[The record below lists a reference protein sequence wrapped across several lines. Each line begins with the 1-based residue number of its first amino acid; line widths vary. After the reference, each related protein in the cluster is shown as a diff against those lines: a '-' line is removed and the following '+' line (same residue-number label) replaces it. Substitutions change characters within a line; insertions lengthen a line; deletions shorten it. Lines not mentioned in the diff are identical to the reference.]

1 MPQELSYCITLK
13 WVTLLYISR
22 GVSGSVFSTP
32 RCLLFKANH
41 TAPWLLLPGRMCQPF
56 VIPLA
61 QLWAQPSSPLS
72 SLKHGFQLQTQ
83 CPNWGFSSTW
93 WGTDLRT
100 LIQVLWEAG
109 SEATPRRLLLPL
121 PHLGID
127 ALETSPLCFLKM
139 QRLRHQDAR
148 LDTYGQQWVLIKRQL
163 TSQASSWVVF
173 WVFFLFS
180 LCSPF
185 CWGTLGFFH
194 VHLVGRHRSPL
205 SRYHASVLPR
215 LVEQALPCL
224 ILHVER
230 LFSGIPSVVFF
241 STLSIFFLLF
251 SSSFT
256 VKICG
261 HSLSQKCLLGKKED
275 TAA

>member
-1 MPQELSYCITLK
+1 MPQEISYCITLK
-13 WVTLLYISR
+13 WVTLLYISQR
-22 GVSGSVFSTP
+22 VSGSVFSTP
-32 RCLLFKANH
+32 RCLLCKANH
-41 TAPWLLLPGRMCQPF
+41 TAPWLLLPGRVCQPF

-121 PHLGID
+121 PRLGID
-127 ALETSPLCFLKM
+127 ALETSPLRFLKM

-148 LDTYGQQWVLIKRQL
+148 LDTYGQPWVLIKYQL

-173 WVFFLFS
+173 FFSFFLMLTF
-180 LCSPF
+180 L
-185 CWGTLGFFH
+185 LGN
-194 VHLVGRHRSPL
+194 S
-205 SRYHASVLPR
+205 S
-215 LVEQALPCL
+215 
-224 ILHVER
+224 
-230 LFSGIPSVVFF
+230 FF
-241 STLSIFFLLF
+241 SCPFGWTTQVSSEQISCLSLAKTSRTSTALSHFTCWKAVFRYPLCCIFFYTFHIFPLIFQF
-251 SSSFT
+251 SY
-256 VKICG
+256 C
-261 HSLSQKCLLGKKED
+261 ED
-275 TAA
+275 MWA